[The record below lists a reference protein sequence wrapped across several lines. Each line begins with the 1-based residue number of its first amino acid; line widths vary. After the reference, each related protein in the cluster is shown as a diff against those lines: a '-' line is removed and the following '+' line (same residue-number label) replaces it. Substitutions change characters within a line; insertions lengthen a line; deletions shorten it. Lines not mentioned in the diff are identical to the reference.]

1 MTSHL
6 LQWGGGV
13 PRMLSDVSKPS
24 WSSLVDKLRG
34 MKPSVYEVSEVATS
48 QGLQKAKDQLT
59 RLYGR
64 SKRVSVLIIQH

>member
-1 MTSHL
+1 MTNHL
-6 LQWGGGV
+6 LQWDGG
-13 PRMLSDVSKPS
+13 PTMLFDVSKPS

-34 MKPSVYEVSEVATS
+34 MKPSVYEVSDVGSS

-64 SKRVSVLIIQH
+64 SKKVSVIIIQH